1 MTPSSTTAVAILAV
15 FTPTSLCPT
24 RDIDRRSIFAH
35 SSELALAEYFEECA
49 RVCGDPG
56 LAANW
61 VRGDLLGSLNRDDLS
76 VRDSPISATD
86 LGLILKRINDD
97 TISGKIA
104 KTVFA
109 AFWDK
114 TASSVDDYI
123 EEQGLVQVTDTGSLE
138 PIVEKIIQGNPKQVD
153 QYRSGKT
160 RVLSFFVGQVMK
172 ETGGKANP
180 KQVNE
185 LVLSKLEQ

>member
-1 MTPSSTTAVAILAV
+1 
-15 FTPTSLCPT
+15 
-24 RDIDRRSIFAH
+24 
-35 SSELALAEYFEECA
+35 
-49 RVCGDPG
+49 
-56 LAANW
+56 
-61 VRGDLLGSLNRDDLS
+61 
-76 VRDSPISATD
+76 
-86 LGLILKRINDD
+86 
-97 TISGKIA
+97 
-104 KTVFA
+104 VFA

-138 PIVEKIIQGNPKQVD
+138 PIVEKIIQENPKQVD

-160 RVLSFFVGQVMK
+160 RVLGFFVGQVMK

-185 LVLSKLEQ
+185 LVISKLEQ